1 MFGLA
6 NKLAGGGGAGQGG
19 EPGSQKPEETFP
31 EIDRSGIKTNFN
43 DEAWPYMWYLNKG
56 EKGLD
61 MNVEDAWEQGY
72 TGKGVVVTIL
82 DDGVEHD
89 HPDLNAN
96 YDEQASIDLNDNDGD
111 PYPRYDF
118 FNSNKHGTRCAG
130 TVAAAANNSACAV
143 GIAHEASI
151 GGVRILDGPIRDVL
165 EAKAI
170 SFNRDYIDIYSASW
184 GPDDDGKTIDGPG
197 PLAKLALADGVKKG
211 RNGKGSIF
219 VWASG
224 NGGKHLDNCNCDGYT
239 TSPYTLSVSSVSE
252 LGLVPWYSEPC
263 SSSLATTFSSG
274 ATGKNPNDPFE
285 RKVITTDLHGRCT
298 AKHTGTSASS
308 PMAAGMVAL
317 ALEANPELTWR
328 DVQHIVVRTSI
339 PAGHLQVTF
348 QLILEEVELKFDSF

>member
-1 MFGLA
+1 
-6 NKLAGGGGAGQGG
+6 
-19 EPGSQKPEETFP
+19 
-31 EIDRSGIKTNFN
+31 
-43 DEAWPYMWYLNKG
+43 MWYLNKG

-339 PAGHLQVTF
+339 PAGHLQVTY
-348 QLILEEVELKFDSF
+348 